1 MAATPDGPIAIYYEH
16 PDWFR
21 PLFAELDRRGLVY
34 ERIDAA
40 SHSYDPGKTDSPYSL
55 VFNRAS
61 PSAYLRGH
69 GQVTFH
75 TQSWLRHLDR
85 IGVPVVNGSTA
96 YEMETSK
103 ALQLDILS
111 ELGLPYPRARVI
123 NNAALAAKAAEGL
136 RFPVVV
142 KANIGGSGA
151 GITRFDSMATLSDA
165 ANSGSID
172 LGLDRVALVQEL
184 APLRDAHITR
194 VEVLDGKFLYAINVY
209 PADNSFNLCPADI
222 CQTTSGVELSRAA
235 CAVDAQKNGMRVEQA
250 NPPHEIIRQVE
261 RIAARVELDVG
272 GIEYLI
278 DDRDGKHYFYD
289 INALSNFVADGP
301 NVVGFDPFVR
311 LVDYLVDRAG
321 GERGEAQTAKRVD
334 HRCRPREWRINPP
347 LVSRLSPPANA
358 LRILAAGIRRLAAQ
372 CPGRGHERDVGL
384 RQAPRPAQRAD
395 RLRHNAHRR
404 AVHE

>member
-21 PLFAELDRRGLVY
+21 PLFAELDKRGIAY
-34 ERIDAA
+34 ERVDAA
-40 SHSYDPGKTDSPYSL
+40 AHSYDPGETDSPYSL

-75 TQSWLRHLDR
+75 TQSWLRHLER
-85 IGVPVVNGSTA
+85 IGVPVVNGATA

-103 ALQLDILS
+103 ASQLDILR
-111 ELGLPYPRARVI
+111 ELGLPHPRARVI
-123 NNAALAAKAAEGL
+123 NNPLLAPKAAEGL

-151 GITRFDSMATLSDA
+151 GITRFDGMTMLTDA
-165 ANSGSID
+165 AESGVID
-172 LGLDRVALVQEL
+172 LGVDRVALVQEL
-184 APLRDAHITR
+184 APLRDSHITR

-222 CQTTSGVELSRAA
+222 CQTTTGVELSRAA

-250 NPPHEIIRQVE
+250 KPPREIIRQVE
-261 RIAARVELDVG
+261 RIAERVRLDVG
-272 GIEYLI
+272 GIEYLV

-301 NVVGFDPFVR
+301 NVVGFDPFAR
-311 LVDYLVDRAG
+311 LVDYLVERVGRGTRDAG
-321 GERGEAQTAKRVD
+321 RES
-334 HRCRPREWRINPP
+334 PRERSVRASSAPIDSSEQ
-347 LVSRLSPPANA
+347 SRAS
-358 LRILAAGIRRLAAQ
+358 R
-372 CPGRGHERDVGL
+372 V
-384 RQAPRPAQRAD
+384 PRPASR
-395 RLRHNAHRR
+395 
-404 AVHE
+404 